1 MYDFSDSFISKEV
14 VDLAA
19 AHGFTIEVC
28 QDELAE
34 NPRDCG
40 VTSTYVGGTRGT
52 GSGVCD
58 EQLAPSEQGSCI
70 EGAVINFAN
79 KKGLDVRDLL
89 WFTVHTYEHT
99 NIALS
104 LTSFNDRFDG
114 GIGGFIFESKAAIR
128 KEFGVERIS
137 SKLKEKIRGR
147 LQSELEELTRWANG
161 EVYEVSLLDEDE
173 NVVISHSGVSDVGN
187 TIEDTARELM
197 LEVEPA

>member
-1 MYDFSDSFISKEV
+1 MYDFSDSFISEEV
-14 VDLAA
+14 VNLAA
-19 AHGFTIEVC
+19 AHGFTIEVY
-28 QDELAE
+28 QDDLAD
-34 NPRDCG
+34 NPRNCG

-70 EGAVINFAN
+70 EGAVINFAE
-79 KKGLDVRDLL
+79 KKGLDVSDLL
-89 WFTVHTYEHT
+89 WYTVHSFEHT

-128 KEFGVERIS
+128 KEFDVKRIS
-137 SKLKEKIRGR
+137 PKLKDKIRGR

-161 EVYEVSLLDEDE
+161 EVYEVRLLDEDE
-173 NVVISHSGVSDVGN
+173 DVVISRNGVSDVGN
-187 TIEDTARELM
+187 TIEDTARELI
-197 LEVEPA
+197 LEAEPA